1 MRGRTVFA
9 VLVGLVVTAVKG
21 FVPTR
26 RQTSTSFAGSNE
38 YFLHALSASEQKT
51 YIETLAGWGAKVIRL
66 WGEQSPDDL
75 SHNDTTSMYNQNLLQ
90 SLDEYLHR
98 QTGGNSESDANDRCI
113 VTNIDEGCLKGSTIT
128 NSMPPLET
136 SVGVFDTT
144 VLAALDATLK
154 LLHDNGMKA
163 IISPHNANSLTGDVA
178 CDAYCQKYTDA
189 STFYSSTEAKA
200 DYDKRLEK
208 ILNYQSPNFGEAW
221 KSLNQV
227 IMAFDLQNEPLI
239 KQLDKLNN
247 NDPDDWLCGR
257 AGVMRNALGSS
268 NIKIATGGIGGS
280 HYCCDHEFNTLEKAM
295 QCDAIDI
302 ISMHGYMSKASD
314 WAYYI
319 TGDKEVLSGAR
330 AAGKNIMMEEW
341 GVSTDFQDSFDTQAQ
356 IFNDAGVPWVSMRAV
371 HIRKKAC

>member
-9 VLVGLVVTAVKG
+9 VLVGLVVTAVEG

-66 WGEQSPDDL
+66 W
-75 SHNDTTSMYNQNLLQ
+75 
-90 SLDEYLHR
+90 
-98 QTGGNSESDANDRCI
+98 
-113 VTNIDEGCLKGSTIT
+113 
-128 NSMPPLET
+128 
-136 SVGVFDTT
+136 
-144 VLAALDATLK
+144 
-154 LLHDNGMKA
+154 
-163 IISPHNANSLTGDVA
+163 A

-268 NIKIATGGIGGS
+268 DIKIATGGIGGS

-356 IFNDAGVPWVSMRAV
+356 IFNDAGVPWLYWQFVPGLDGSEPGAPTGCGYDGFEIGLDSPKGDAAGAIAAANAATAAQSWANYLR
-371 HIRKKAC
+371 

>member
-1 MRGRTVFA
+1 M
-9 VLVGLVVTAVKG
+9 
-21 FVPTR
+21 
-26 RQTSTSFAGSNE
+26 SFGGSNE

-66 WGEQSPDDL
+66 W
-75 SHNDTTSMYNQNLLQ
+75 
-90 SLDEYLHR
+90 
-98 QTGGNSESDANDRCI
+98 A
-113 VTNIDEGCLKGSTIT
+113 TNIDAGYLKGSTIPY
-128 NSMPPLET
+128 SIPPFET
-136 SVGVFDTT
+136 TIGVYDDT
-144 VLAALDATLK
+144 VLAALDDTLR

-163 IISPHNANSLTGDVA
+163 IISLHNANSLTGDVI

-200 DYDKRLEK
+200 DYDKRLEEM
-208 ILNYQSPNFGEAW
+208 LNYQSPNLGEAW
-221 KSLNQV
+221 KDLDQV

-257 AGVMRNALGSS
+257 AGVMRDILGSS
-268 NIKIATGGIGGS
+268 NVKVATGGIGGS
-280 HYCCDHEFNTLEKAM
+280 HYCCDYEFNTLEKAM
-295 QCDAIDI
+295 QCDAIDM

-341 GVSTDFQDSFDTQAQ
+341 GVSTDFQDYFDTQVKV
-356 IFNDAGVPWVSMRAV
+356 FNDAGVPW
-371 HIRKKAC
+371 